1 VSKSKRKNKP
11 PRVEKNYPRLLAA
24 LRNLRSTN
32 AEGFEGLVRDC
43 LEVVAARRLFL
54 NKAGPQE
61 GADAGSAYTPGLPII
76 RVEAKRFGAS
86 TDLSLDELK
95 AKLAEALDE
104 DEAGDVWA
112 LAFTKEM
119 KNPDW
124 RQLEQIAAK
133 RGVTLACLDWRE
145 AAGAL
150 PALAALCAA
159 GRAVVETRLGPDVAS
174 ELDTIEQHPVYLQ
187 LRVELERSVSAPSV
201 GWDLA
206 RDAASAWLI
215 DTVSERGRS
224 RRRLRSD
231 AEVLAD
237 DAAFVARPTVSSGLD
252 QWWNGNSAAP
262 CALLGEEGRG
272 KTWVALKWM
281 LDRIDRDRPPLCI
294 AISAKSLENAAPERA
309 LALALQPALPDT
321 DLEVLERRVTRW
333 VRSADAE
340 RRILFIVD
348 GLNERW
354 DFEWADFLARF
365 DEAPWRGK
373 VRVLLTARTAY
384 WRDEL
389 MRLKALAEGGPV
401 EVDVPDFTDAE
412 RNAFLAAHGLDP
424 KGLKRSLL
432 ELVKVPRFAALAV
445 KLKAEVEHV
454 DDLSPARLVLQDW
467 RKRRESNPD
476 LKLDDD
482 GLIAFVAALGR
493 QVVADDKFRMSAK
506 EVGARLGKASGRD
519 QNYYQRTIDELI
531 SGHWLRSEG
540 APFVYKLN
548 EDMLPYAIGLDLSLE
563 LETIIDT
570 ARAAAIITDYQEQL
584 RGADYAARILGAAT
598 TITLLR
604 NRATSVARRAL
615 VSAWISAQNFSPA
628 DFEDVWTILPCDAA
642 LFFEIAD
649 ELFTTSPVR
658 REEGETLIKSFANA
672 FQWTRVRELLIE
684 RLPDWVGGYGEAPLR
699 WHLRQA
705 AGRGRAL
712 GAEHIERTKS
722 NRDQWRAVEA
732 KYGRDVDKRL
742 ATRERD
748 FRADAALSI
757 ISYLPRAPFIEVFVT
772 WAVGHA
778 LMEFYDGREAFD
790 WVIRRNLI
798 DDEEARAAFLEEIA
812 RLKALGGAVA
822 INAASVLEEALSLKP
837 KVRRTHQEAP
847 TLQADGLVVWDE
859 AETGQLPDKA
869 IAQRLSQFATDPAA
883 HLPPHLLKV
892 VKRRAAAPPDP
903 IGIED
908 VADVGRETLAEYR
921 WAPAETAAA
930 LKRDLRA
937 SAKHGVPPADIERF
951 AILMDGP
958 EHEAIRA
965 YSRSAPAVPS
975 DAQGYQGEIFRRRSA
990 AVMAV
995 LDKGPREQLAAIEAS
1010 EGPLGVSIGVV
1021 DLMERLGDDE
1031 LRIVCER
1038 LRSSDRGVVLSWLRF
1053 LNAVDFAP
1061 PLPQEADILLDLAKQ
1076 EDDEVRTAAIRAI
1089 LTSQDD
1095 RLGKAFFA
1103 SPWAYTEGGKGNDAI
1118 PATYLL
1124 IEYGAQAPFADMR
1137 KRIVPQALAY
1147 LVEKRGLQS
1156 DEVEFLREVT
1166 RKTFGDHASGRL
1178 KGGRSYAHQFQANAA
1193 WDAVLERDDGEIVA
1207 LVQRLIESGHLA
1219 GFFDHLDL
1227 ISVIRAI
1234 MRRSP
1239 DVAVEL
1245 WASAKTKLRHASV
1258 AIGDVDALP
1267 FSEGNDSPAKAQ
1279 ARRVALEE
1287 CKADSILAELVSACY
1302 RGGHE
1307 AWLIAHVRSLV
1318 SLPSLARQ
1326 ALGLT
1331 LAGFLSADKAANDL
1345 WKEIA
1350 KLDLVGWIGDVRAS
1364 AKARY
1369 VENARSIHWYV
1380 QFAQAKTAPDAFAL
1394 LELYIACMD
1403 ARNARLERAYIK
1415 AHHSEMPQPWRRHL
1429 DANKTKRN
1437 NAIRK
1442 RTEAQR
1448 QTLYA
1453 TKQVSFIWPWF

>member
-1 VSKSKRKNKP
+1 MRKTKRKNKP
-11 PRVEKNYPRLLAA
+11 PRVERNYPKLLAA
-24 LRNLRSTN
+24 LRSLRSTN

-43 LEVVAARRLFL
+43 LELVSARRLFL

-61 GADAGSAYTPGLPII
+61 GADAGSVYASGLPAI

-95 AKLAEALDE
+95 AKLGEALDE

-119 KNPDW
+119 KSPDW
-124 RQLEQIAAK
+124 KQLEQIAAK

-174 ELDTIEQHPVYLQ
+174 ELDAIEQHPTYLQ
-187 LRVELERSVSAPSV
+187 LRAELERSVSAPGV

-237 DAAFVARPTVSSGLD
+237 DAGFVARPTVSSGLD

-281 LDRIDRDRPPLCI
+281 LDRIDGDKPPLCI
-294 AISAKSLENAAPERA
+294 AISAKNLENAAPARA
-309 LALALQPALPDT
+309 IALALQPALPDT
-321 DLEVLERRVTRW
+321 DLEVLARRVIRW

-354 DFEWADFLARF
+354 DFEWADFVARF
-365 DEAPWRGK
+365 DEGPWRGK

-384 WRDEL
+384 WRNEL

-412 RNAFLAAHGLDP
+412 RNAFLTAHGLDP

-432 ELVKVPRFAALAV
+432 ALVKVPRFAALAV

-454 DDLSPARLVLQDW
+454 DDLSPARLVLEDW

-506 EVGARLGKASGRD
+506 EVGARLGKASGKD

-531 SGHWLRSEG
+531 SGHWLRSED

-563 LETIIDT
+563 LETITDA
-570 ARAAAIITDYQEQL
+570 ARAAAIIADYQEQL

-604 NRATSVARRAL
+604 NRATSVAKRAL

-628 DFEDVWTILPCDAA
+628 DFEDVWTILPCDPA

-658 REEGETLIKSFANA
+658 REEGETLVKAFANA

-684 RLPDWVGGYGEAPLR
+684 HLPDWVGGYGEAPLR
-699 WHLRQA
+699 WQLRQTG
-705 AGRGRAL
+705 GRGHSL

-722 NRDQWRAVEA
+722 NRDQWRTVEA
-732 KYGRDVDKRL
+732 KYGRAIDKRL
-742 ATRERD
+742 APRERD

-757 ISYLPRAPFIEVFVT
+757 VSYLPRAPFIDVFVT
-772 WAVGHA
+772 WAVGRA

-812 RLKALGGAVA
+812 ALKALGGAVA
-822 INAASVLEEALSLKP
+822 LSAAGVLEEALCLKP
-837 KVRRTHQEAP
+837 KARRTHEEAP

-859 AETGQLPDKA
+859 TEIAQLSDKA
-869 IAQRLSQFATDPAA
+869 IAQRLNQFATDPAA
-883 HLPPHLLKV
+883 HLPSHLLGA

-908 VADVGRETLAEYR
+908 VADVGKETLTEYR
-921 WAPAETAAA
+921 WAPEETAAA
-930 LKRDLRA
+930 LKRDLKA
-937 SAKHGVPPADIERF
+937 SAEHGVPPIDIERF
-951 AILMDGP
+951 AILMEAP
-958 EHEAIRA
+958 EREAMSS
-965 YSRSAPAVPS
+965 YSQSEPAIPN
-975 DAQGYQGEIFRRRSA
+975 DAEGYQGEIFRRRSA

-1010 EGPLGVSIGVV
+1010 GGPLGVSIGVV

-1038 LRSSDRGVVLSWLRF
+1038 LRSSDRGVVLSWLSF

-1089 LTSQDD
+1089 LTSEDD

-1103 SPWAYTEGGKGNDAI
+1103 SSWAYTEGTGNDAI

-1124 IEYGAQAPFADMR
+1124 IEYGADAPFADMR
-1137 KRIVPQALAY
+1137 TRIVPQALAY
-1147 LVEKRGLQS
+1147 LVEKRGLKNE
-1156 DEVEFLREVT
+1156 EVEYLREVT
-1166 RKTFGDHASGRL
+1166 RTSFADQASGRV
-1178 KGGRSYAHQFQANAA
+1178 KGRRSYAHQFQASAA
-1193 WDAVLERDDGEIVA
+1193 WDAVLEPDDAEIVA
-1207 LVQRLIESGHLA
+1207 LTQRLIDSGHLT

-1227 ISVIRAI
+1227 TSVIRAI

-1239 DVAVEL
+1239 EVAVEL

-1258 AIGDVDALP
+1258 AVGDVDALP
-1267 FSEGNDSPAKAQ
+1267 FSEGDESPAKAQ
-1279 ARRVALEE
+1279 ARSAALEE
-1287 CKADSILAELVSACY
+1287 CKADSVLAELVSACY
-1302 RGGHE
+1302 RGAHG

-1331 LAGFLSADKAANDL
+1331 LAGFLVADKAANDL

-1350 KLDLVGWIGDVRAS
+1350 KLDLGGWIGEVRAS

-1369 VENARSIHWYV
+1369 VENARSIHWYEK
-1380 QFAQAKTAPDAFAL
+1380 FAHAETAADAFAL

-1415 AHHSEMPQPWRRHL
+1415 AHHSEIPQPWRRHL
-1429 DANKTKRN
+1429 DANKSKRN
-1437 NAIRK
+1437 TTIRK
-1442 RTEAQR
+1442 RIEAQR
-1448 QTLYA
+1448 QTLFA

>member
-1 VSKSKRKNKP
+1 MSKTKRRNKP
-11 PRVEKNYPRLLAA
+11 PRVERNYPKLLAA

-61 GADAGSAYTPGLPII
+61 GADAGSVYTPGLPSI
-76 RVEAKRFGAS
+76 RVEAKRFGAA

-95 AKLAEALDE
+95 AKLAEAMDE

-124 RQLEQIAAK
+124 KQLEQIAAK
-133 RGVTLACLDWRE
+133 RGVTLACLDWRD

-159 GRAVVETRLGPDVAS
+159 GRAVVEQRLGAGVAN
-174 ELDTIEQHPVYLQ
+174 ELDAIEQHPTYRQ
-187 LRVELERSVSAPSV
+187 LRSELELSVSAPGV

-206 RDAASAWLI
+206 RDAARAWLI
-215 DTVSERGRS
+215 ETVSERERS

-237 DAAFVARPTVSSGLD
+237 DAGFVARPTVASAID
-252 QWWNGNSAAP
+252 QWWTGNSAAP

-281 LDRIDRDRPPLCI
+281 LDRIDGERPPLCI
-294 AISAKSLENAAPERA
+294 AISAKNLENATPARA
-309 LALALQPALPDT
+309 IALALQPALPDT
-321 DLEVLERRVTRW
+321 DIDVIERRVKRW
-333 VRSADAE
+333 VRSADAD
-340 RRILFIVD
+340 RRVLFIVD

-354 DFEWADFLARF
+354 DFEWAEFLARF

-412 RNAFLAAHGLDP
+412 RDAFLVAHGLDP

-454 DDLSPARLVLQDW
+454 DDLSPARLVLEDW

-482 GLIAFVAALGR
+482 GLIAFVATLGR
-493 QVVADDKFRMSAK
+493 QVVADDTFRVSAN
-506 EVGARLGKASGRD
+506 EVGVRLGAASGKD

-531 SGHWLRSEG
+531 SGHWLRSQG

-548 EDMLPYAIGLDLSLE
+548 ERLLPYAIGLDFSLE
-563 LETIIDT
+563 LETVTD
-570 ARAAAIITDYQEQL
+570 ASRAAAIIADYQEQL

-604 NRATSVARRAL
+604 DRATRIARRSL

-628 DFEDVWTILPCDAA
+628 DFEDVWTILPRDPA

-658 REEGETLIKSFANA
+658 REEGETLIKAFANA
-672 FQWTRVRELLIE
+672 FQWTRVRDLLIE
-684 RLPDWVGGYGEAPLR
+684 RLPGWVGGYGEAPLR
-699 WHLRQA
+699 WHLRQTG
-705 AGRGRAL
+705 GRGHAL

-722 NRDQWRAVEA
+722 NREQWRAVEGQ
-732 KYGRDVDKRL
+732 YGRTIDKHL
-742 ATRERD
+742 AIRERD
-748 FRADAALSI
+748 FRADAAFSI
-757 ISYLPRAPFIEVFVT
+757 VSYLPRAPFIEVFVT
-772 WAVGHA
+772 WAVSRA

-798 DDEEARAAFLEEIA
+798 DDDEARAAFLKEIA
-812 RLKALGGAVA
+812 ALKALGGSVA
-822 INAASVLEEALSLKP
+822 INAAGVVEEALCLKS
-837 KVRRTHQEAP
+837 KARRKHDGP
-847 TLQADGLVVWDE
+847 LVLQADGLVVWGE
-859 AETGQLPDKA
+859 AEIGELSDQT
-869 IAQRLSQFATDPAA
+869 IAQRLSPFATDPAA

-908 VADVGRETLAEYR
+908 FADVEKEALAEYR
-921 WAPAETAAA
+921 WAPEETAAA
-930 LKRDLRA
+930 LQRDLRA
-937 SAKHGVPPADIERF
+937 SAEHGVPPIDIERF
-951 AILMDGP
+951 AILMDAP
-958 EHEAIRA
+958 EREAMGVYA
-965 YSRSAPAVPS
+965 RSEPSVPS
-975 DAQGYQGEIFRRRSA
+975 DSPGYQGEIFRCRSA

-995 LDKGPREQLAAIEAS
+995 LDKEPREQLAAIEKS

-1031 LRIVCER
+1031 LRIVCDR
-1038 LRSSDRGVVLSWLRF
+1038 LKSADRGVILSWLSF
-1053 LNAVDFAP
+1053 LNAVDFAAP
-1061 PLPQEADILLDLAKQ
+1061 VPQEADILLDLAKH

-1089 LTSQDD
+1089 LTSEDD
-1095 RLGKAFFA
+1095 RLGKAFFG
-1103 SPWAYTEGGKGNDAI
+1103 SGWAYAEDRGNDAI

-1124 IEYGAQAPFADMR
+1124 IEYGADATFADMA

-1147 LVEKRGLQS
+1147 LVEKRGLNS
-1156 DEVEFLREVT
+1156 EEVEFLRQTT
-1166 RKTFGDHASGRL
+1166 RTSFADHATGRV

-1207 LVQRLIESGHLA
+1207 LTQRLIESGHLT

-1227 ISVIRAI
+1227 ISVLRAI

-1239 DVAVEL
+1239 DAAVEL

-1258 AIGDVDALP
+1258 AVGDVDALP
-1267 FSEGNDSPAKAQ
+1267 FSEGDSTAKAQ
-1279 ARRVALEE
+1279 ARSAMLEE
-1287 CKADSILAELVSACY
+1287 CKTDSVLSELVLACC
-1302 RGGHE
+1302 RGGHVH
-1307 AWLIAHVRSLV
+1307 WLIAHIRSLI
-1318 SLPSLARQ
+1318 SHPSLARR

-1331 LAGFLSADKAANDL
+1331 LAGFLVADKAANDL

-1350 KLDLVGWIGDVRAS
+1350 KLDLVGWTSEVRAG
-1364 AKARY
+1364 AQARY
-1369 VENARSIHWYV
+1369 TENAHSIHWYE
-1380 QFAQAKTAPDAFAL
+1380 QFAQARSAADAFAL

-1403 ARNARLERAYIK
+1403 ARNVPLERAYIK

-1429 DANKTKRN
+1429 DANKTRRN
-1437 NAIRK
+1437 DAIRK
-1442 RTEAQR
+1442 RIEAQR
-1448 QTLYA
+1448 QTLFA
-1453 TKQVSFIWPWF
+1453 TRPVSFIWPWF